1 MMKFLRRVFSVKK
14 IANDPLESL
23 TGELENVLRFS
34 KKVQTAIDK
43 SVNAVTT
50 MCYSKDLVL
59 AGIGHLFP
67 QEAIE
72 YGSLMNAM
80 ECIGGLS
87 TARDHFMVDCDQV
100 KILVQEMVLN
110 VNSIQK
116 RLVKRRIAYSERIH
130 YEKKLKKRQQR
141 MNSGKSISLS
151 DNAKLDRTQRKCG
164 DALDEFTRIDDD
176 VQQELQQFL
185 TKSHEMAMNIISKYN
200 FAIGSFFSFVF
211 SHYDN
216 LVNGELPTNNLIIP
230 DQPQISVSN
239 SNSTP
244 NSNLVVSPGKIPG
257 MALNSAT
264 STTASISNPVQAASN
279 SQHPGGCSSMGNINT
294 QKLDS
299 TETLTRA
306 ASTCTLKKSDSG
318 SFSGVE
324 FASRRHPKNS
334 QQNSGSIEINSSK
347 A

>member
-1 MMKFLRRVFSVKK
+1 MMKFLRKIFYVKK

-23 TGELENVLRFS
+23 TGELDNVLKFA
-34 KKVQTAIDK
+34 KKMQAAVDK
-43 SVNAVTT
+43 SIASVTNL
-50 MCYSKDLVL
+50 CYSREVILN
-59 AGIGHLFP
+59 GIGNLFP

-80 ECIGGLS
+80 ECMGGLS
-87 TARDHFMVDCDQV
+87 TAREHFNVDCDQV
-100 KILVQEMVLN
+100 KILIQEMVLN

-116 RLVKRRIAYSERIH
+116 RLIKRRIAYSERIH

-141 MNSGKSISLS
+141 MNSGKSVSLS
-151 DNAKLDRTQRKCG
+151 DNAKFDRTQRKCG

-185 TKSHEMAMNIISKYN
+185 TRSHEMSLNIISKYN
-200 FAIGSFFSFVF
+200 YAIGSFFSFVY

-216 LVNGELPTNNLIIP
+216 MVNGEVPTNNLMIP
-230 DQPQISVSN
+230 DQPQVSITN

-244 NSNLVVSPGKIPG
+244 NSNLVVSPGKISG
-257 MALNSAT
+257 ATMTSAT
-264 STTASISNPVQAASN
+264 SISTSSSNPMQSTSN
-279 SQHPGGCSSMGNINT
+279 CQLQTAPSMNIINS

-299 TETLTRA
+299 SETLTRPT
-306 ASTCTLKKSDSG
+306 STSTLKKSDSG
-318 SFSGVE
+318 CFSGVE
-324 FASRRHPKNS
+324 FASRRNTKIMN
-334 QQNSGSIEINSSK
+334 QNSVSMEINSTK